1 MAMVD
6 LELWKA
12 NRKINKYREEVRNW
26 NDRLLIPEARR
37 VCGCTDSKIRRYLDK
52 AMLNLDK
59 ALEKRNCAK
68 IQKGHDA
75 AVYED
80 FTGIGVEY
88 WEPDDEKS

>member
-26 NDRLLIPEARR
+26 NDRLLTPEARR

-68 IQKGHDA
+68 IQKGHDD